1 MDGRFEFFIDFI
13 DFCNNIKVGYILIE
27 INIREGFIVDVILF
41 FWVLKIGK
49 DFSDIIKILKDVFRK
64 FVKGKNLNICVCMNC
79 IKFL

>member
-49 DFSDIIKILKDVFRK
+49 DFLDIIKILKDVFRK
-64 FVKGKNLNICVCMNC
+64 FVKGKNLNISVCMNC

>member
-49 DFSDIIKILKDVFRK
+49 DFFDIIKILKDVFRK
-64 FVKGKNLNICVCMNC
+64 FVKGKNLNISVCMNC

>member
-64 FVKGKNLNICVCMNC
+64 FVKGKNLNISMCMNC

>member
-64 FVKGKNLNICVCMNC
+64 FVKGKNLNISVCMNC

>member
-64 FVKGKNLNICVCMNC
+64 FVKGKNLNI
-79 IKFL
+79 